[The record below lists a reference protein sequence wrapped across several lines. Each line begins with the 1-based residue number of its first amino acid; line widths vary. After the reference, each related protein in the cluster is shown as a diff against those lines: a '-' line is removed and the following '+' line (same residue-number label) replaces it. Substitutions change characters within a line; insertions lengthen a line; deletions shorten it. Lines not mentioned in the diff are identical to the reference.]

1 MPSLRDIRGR
11 IRSVKNT
18 QKITKAQQ
26 VISATK
32 IRKAQAAVEST
43 RPYAEKMLEVLQ
55 TTAERATEYRHP
67 FLEQREG
74 KRAIVILVT
83 SDRGLAGAF
92 NSNAIR
98 AATRYANENYSD
110 HPRFVTL
117 GRKGRDFLA
126 RYRREIL
133 ADASGLPDRPPIHT
147 ILPAVTVALEEYREG
162 RADAVVLAYTRFVSM
177 LRQEPVVRPLV
188 PIQIPERDR
197 SAAGEGDAAPGADY
211 IYEPGPEEVLDALL
225 PRYVET
231 QVYQAV
237 LENQASEHSARMVAM
252 QNATNAAGDLIK
264 ALTLTMNKVRQA
276 AITTELMEIVSGAEA
291 LRSSAS

>member
-1 MPSLRDIRGR
+1 VPSLRDIRGR
-11 IRSVKNT
+11 IRSVQNT

-32 IRKAQAAVEST
+32 IRKAQAAVQST

-74 KRAIVILVT
+74 KRAVTILIT

-92 NSNAIR
+92 NTNVIR
-98 AATRYANENYSD
+98 GANRHANENFSD
-110 HPRFVTL
+110 HPKWVTL
-117 GRKGRDFLA
+117 GRRGRDFLA

-133 ADASGLPDRPPIHT
+133 ADSSGLPDRPPIST
-147 ILPAVTVALEEYREG
+147 ILPAVTVALEEYLEG
-162 RADAVVLAYTRFVSM
+162 RSDAVLLAYTRFVSM
-177 LRQEPVVRPLV
+177 LRQEVVVRKLV
-188 PIQIPERDR
+188 PVEIPRREEE
-197 SAAGEGDAAPGADY
+197 AGAGADY
-211 IYEPGPEEVLDALL
+211 LYEPDPEEVLDALL

-237 LENQASEHSARMVAM
+237 LESQASEHAARMVAM

-264 ALTLTMNKVRQA
+264 SLTVTMNKVRQA
-276 AITTELMEIVSGAEA
+276 AITTELMEIVAGAEA
-291 LRSSAS
+291 SRAKS

>member
-1 MPSLRDIRGR
+1 VPSLRDIRGR
-11 IRSVKNT
+11 IRSVQNT

-32 IRKAQAAVEST
+32 IRKAQAAVQGT

-74 KRAIVILVT
+74 KRAVTILIT

-92 NSNAIR
+92 NTNVIR
-98 AATRYANENYSD
+98 GANRYANQNFSD
-110 HPRFVTL
+110 HPRWVTL
-117 GRKGRDFLA
+117 GRRGRDFLA
-126 RYRREIL
+126 RYRRDIV
-133 ADASGLPDRPPIHT
+133 ADASGLPDRPPIGT
-147 ILPAVTVALEEYREG
+147 ILPAVTVALEEYLEG
-162 RADAVVLAYTRFVSM
+162 RCDAVLLAYTQFASM
-177 LRQEPVVRPLV
+177 LRQVVVVRQLV
-188 PIQIPERDR
+188 PVEIPERER
-197 SAAGEGDAAPGADY
+197 EAGTGADY
-211 IYEPGPEEVLDALL
+211 LYEPGPEEVLDALL

-237 LENQASEHSARMVAM
+237 LESQASEHAARMVAM

-264 ALTLTMNKVRQA
+264 SLTVTMNKVRQA
-276 AITTELMEIVSGAEA
+276 AITTELMEIVAGAEA
-291 LRSSAS
+291 LRGES

>member
-11 IRSVKNT
+11 IRSVQNT

-32 IRKAQAAVEST
+32 IRKAQAAVQAT
-43 RPYAEKMLEVLQ
+43 RPYAEKTLEVLR

-74 KRAIVILVT
+74 KRVVVILVT

-92 NSNAIR
+92 NSNILR
-98 AATRYANENYSD
+98 ASTRFVNESYPD
-110 HPRFVTL
+110 HPRWVTL
-117 GRKGRDFLA
+117 GRKGRDFLS

-133 ADASGLPDRPPIHT
+133 ADASGLADRPPIHT
-147 ILPAVTVALEEYREG
+147 ILPAVTVALEEYLEG

-177 LRQEPVVRPLV
+177 LRQEPVIRRLV
-188 PIQIPERDR
+188 PVEIPEQEEE
-197 SAAGEGDAAPGADY
+197 AAAGADY

-264 ALTLTMNKVRQA
+264 SLTLTMNKVRQA

-291 LRSSAS
+291 LRSSSM

>member
-1 MPSLRDIRGR
+1 MPSLRDVRAR
-11 IRSVKNT
+11 IRSVQNT

-32 IRKAQAAVEST
+32 IRKAQAAVEAT

-74 KRAIVILVT
+74 QRAVTILIT

-92 NSNAIR
+92 NANIIR
-98 AATRYANENYSD
+98 GATRFANEHYPD
-110 HPRFVTL
+110 HPRWVTL

-133 ADASGLPDRPPIHT
+133 ADASGLPDRPPISR
-147 ILPAVTVALEEYREG
+147 ILPAVTVALEEYLEG
-162 RADAVVLAYTRFVSM
+162 RADAVILAYTRFVSM
-177 LRQEPVVRPLV
+177 LRQEVVLRKLV
-188 PIQIPERDR
+188 PVEIPERER
-197 SAAGEGDAAPGADY
+197 EAAPGADF

-237 LENQASEHSARMVAM
+237 LESQASEHAARMVAM

-264 ALTLTMNKVRQA
+264 SLTVTMNKVRQA
-276 AITTELMEIVSGAEA
+276 AITTELMEIVAGAEA
-291 LRSSAS
+291 LRGQS